1 MGITCMQEGD
11 PEGWWQETFKGHVDS
26 KPRGPEG
33 ISFDL
38 AFPGAQHV
46 YGLPEHATS
55 LALKPTVN
63 LREWPLLIP
72 QHDGLSSVAMHARL
86 LCKPSAPEK
95 ASSLDAAENVTSEP
109 YRLYN
114 LDVFEY
120 AATSPFGLYGSIP
133 IMWAQKPGLTVGA
146 FWCAQK

>member
-1 MGITCMQEGD
+1 MLTQEGD
-11 PEGWWQETFKGHVDS
+11 PEGWWEETFKGHVDS

-38 AFPGAQHV
+38 SFPGSQHV

-55 LALKPTVN
+55 MALKPTVD
-63 LREWPLLIP
+63 LRKSLSTLHCSFQSRAALIWP
-72 QHDGLSSVAMHARL
+72 R
-86 LCKPSAPEK
+86 KP
-95 ASSLDAAENVTSEP
+95 LGCLAADNVTSEP

-120 AATSPFGLYGSIP
+120 VVDSPFGLYGSIP
-133 IMWAQKPGLTVGA
+133 IMWAQKLGLTVGA
-146 FWCAQK
+146 FW

>member
-1 MGITCMQEGD
+1 MQEGD

-55 LALKPTVN
+55 LALKPTAN
-63 LREWPLLIP
+63 LREWPVLP
-72 QHDGLSSVAMHARL
+72 
-86 LCKPSAPEK
+86 
-95 ASSLDAAENVTSEP
+95 
-109 YRLYN
+109 
-114 LDVFEY
+114 
-120 AATSPFGLYGSIP
+120 PFSI
-133 IMWAQKPGLTVGA
+133 K
-146 FWCAQK
+146 